1 MYKIYKV
8 NSNDSLESIANKFNT
23 TVSALQDING
33 KDYIVV
39 DELIIVPYDNQNDYF
54 ETYIIEKGDTLYSIA
69 KRYNIDLIDLLNLNG
84 LDKEN
89 YIYPNQEIIVPKSNI
104 KVIVTNK
111 NDSIDTTC
119 KRLGTDSNSLLE
131 QNNNILLL
139 PDQVLVY
146 RK

>member
-54 ETYIIEKGDTLYSIA
+54 DFFIED
-69 KRYNIDLIDLLNLNG
+69 
-84 LDKEN
+84 
-89 YIYPNQEIIVPKSNI
+89 
-104 KVIVTNK
+104 
-111 NDSIDTTC
+111 
-119 KRLGTDSNSLLE
+119 
-131 QNNNILLL
+131 
-139 PDQVLVY
+139 
-146 RK
+146 